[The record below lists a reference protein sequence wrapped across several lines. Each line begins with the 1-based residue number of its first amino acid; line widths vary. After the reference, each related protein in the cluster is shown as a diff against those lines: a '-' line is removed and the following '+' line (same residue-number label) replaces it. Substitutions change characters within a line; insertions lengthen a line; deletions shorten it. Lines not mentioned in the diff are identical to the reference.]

1 MIHHKWTVKS
11 ELSPAAHQ
19 EHFVS
24 NPLEFAMLRE
34 TEGDGRARKQTLVI
48 SHCSGLSKWI
58 KGQNTKSSR
67 VRTHEQPWGKKAGMW
82 REIQQRCHPP
92 ATLSV
97 LDSMR
102 WSEIIGLVLFLVLL
116 NEKWKFQGTT
126 HWLARHLSAGQKVET
141 WEKNTTSERHIHS
154 KMTKMTFFLLP

>member
-1 MIHHKWTVKS
+1 MIHHKWTLKS
-11 ELSPAAHQ
+11 ELSPAAHK

-24 NPLEFAMLRE
+24 NPLEFVMLRE
-34 TEGDGRARKQTLVI
+34 TEGDGRARKQTLAI

-67 VRTHEQPWGKKAGMW
+67 VRRHEQPWVKKAGMW

-102 WSEIIGLVLFLVLL
+102 WSEIIGLVLFLVIL
-116 NEKWKFQGTT
+116 NEKCKFQGTT

-141 WEKNTTSERHIHS
+141 WEKKYNFWASHPFKNDQNDI
-154 KMTKMTFFLLP
+154 FLLP